1 MPSKKPAR
9 DKRTYRLPVLLTT
22 AEKKE
27 LREAAAA
34 DQGSQVSVGD
44 YVRTAALEKA
54 RRGKPR

>member
-1 MPSKKPAR
+1 MPSKKPASE
-9 DKRTYRLPVLLTT
+9 KRTYRLPVLLTT

-27 LREAAAA
+27 IREAAAA

-54 RRGKPR
+54 RRKR